1 MNSVKEVAE
10 LNSLKEIAIRIQSGK
25 WIILNVYFP
34 QPDNPVIVM
43 GRIAK

>member
-10 LNSLKEIAIRIQSGK
+10 LNSLKEIVIRIHSGK
-25 WIILNVYFP
+25 WIILNAYFP

-43 GRIAK
+43 GRIA

>member
-10 LNSLKEIAIRIQSGK
+10 LNSLKEIAIRIQSVK

-43 GRIAK
+43 GRIA

>member
-10 LNSLKEIAIRIQSGK
+10 LNSLKEIVIRIQSGK
-25 WIILNVYFP
+25 WIILNAYFH

-43 GRIAK
+43 GRIA

>member
-10 LNSLKEIAIRIQSGK
+10 LNSLNEIVIRIQSGK
-25 WIILNVYFP
+25 WIILNAYFP

-43 GRIAK
+43 GRIA

>member
-25 WIILNVYFP
+25 WIYFP

-43 GRIAK
+43 GRIA